1 MDKTII
7 FHVEGGIGKN
17 LMATAVATAIK
28 KAHPDRKLIVCAAWA
43 AVWVNN
49 PDVDRFYVLG
59 ATPYFFEDFIKGKD
73 TWIFKSEPYHH
84 QDFLN
89 GKRYLAD
96 IWCEQLGV
104 PYNGE
109 MPQLVLSKNEKK
121 NIERKLSGFGK
132 PIFALQTNG
141 GGPQDFPVSWVRDV
155 PLSNLTQIL
164 NEINKEYKIIHL
176 RREDQPEIKGVDF
189 IQTPNVRDLFAVIEY
204 SHNRLLIDSFAQHA
218 AVALDRP
225 STVLWPIDNV
235 KTLGYPEF
243 HNNIVSNADT
253 RKVHL
258 IDSYLGAHPING
270 EFLHECPFDN
280 DNIFETADIRE
291 SLEELEEKEYYEQEE
306 VVSIIPEKQV
316 RKPNKNILEGQQPL
330 PPKAIPQ
337 PFLPDPNRRSGK
349 NRQKKRKRR

>member
-1 MDKTII
+1 MDKYII

-17 LMATAVATAIK
+17 IMATAVSEAISK
-28 KAHPDRKLIVCAAWA
+28 FHPDRKLIVVSSWA
-43 AVWVNN
+43 AAWVNN
-49 PDVDRFYVLG
+49 PHIERFYLIG
-59 ATPYFFEDFIKGKD
+59 GTPYFFEDFIKGKD

-84 QDFLN
+84 HDFLN

-109 MPQLVLSKNEKK
+109 LPTIVLSKNEKD
-121 NIERKLSGFGK
+121 NMDRKLRSFGK
-132 PIFALQTNG
+132 PIFVLQTNG
-141 GGPQDFPVSWVRDV
+141 GGPQDYPVSWVRDV
-155 PLSNLTQIL
+155 PISNI
-164 NEINKEYKIIHL
+164 EEVIKEVNKEYKIIHI
-176 RREDQPEIKGVDF
+176 RREDQLEIPGVDF
-189 IQTPNVRDLFAVIEY
+189 IQTPNVRDLFALIEY
-204 SHNRLLIDSFAQHA
+204 SHNRLLIDSFGQHA

-235 KTLGYPEF
+235 KTLGYPDF

-280 DNIFETADIRE
+280 DNIFESQAIFD
-291 SLEELEEKEYYEQEE
+291 SLDELEEKEFYEPPPPTP
-306 VVSIIPEKQV
+306 VV
-316 RKPNKNILEGQQPL
+316 RKGT
-330 PPKAIPQ
+330 
-337 PFLPDPNRRSGK
+337 
-349 NRQKKRKRR
+349 NRQKPKRRGK

>member
-1 MDKTII
+1 MTEKHII

-17 LMATAVATAIK
+17 LMATAVAEAISK
-28 KAHPDRKLIVCAAWA
+28 KHPDRKLIVVSSWA
-43 AVWVNN
+43 AAWVNN
-49 PDVDRFYVLG
+49 PHIERFYMIG
-59 ATPYFFEDFIKGKD
+59 STPYFFEDYIKGKD

-84 QDFLN
+84 HDFLN

-109 MPQLVLSKNEKK
+109 TPTIVLSKNEKD
-121 NIERKLSGFGK
+121 NIARKLQGFGK

-141 GGPQDFPVSWVRDV
+141 GGPQDYPVSWVRDV
-155 PLSNLTQIL
+155 PLSNIQEVLEQV
-164 NEINKEYKIIHL
+164 NKEYKIIHI
-176 RREDQPEIKGVDF
+176 RREDQLEIPGIDF
-189 IQTPNVRDLFAVIEY
+189 MQTPNVRDLFSLIDY
-204 SHNRLLIDSFAQHA
+204 SHNRLLIDSFSQHA

-235 KTLGYPEF
+235 KPLGYPDF
-243 HNNIVSNADT
+243 HNNIISNADT

-280 DNIFETADIRE
+280 DNIFEPQSILD
-291 SLEELEEKEYYEQEE
+291 SLDELEEKEFY
-306 VVSIIPEKQV
+306 V
-316 RKPNKNILEGQQPL
+316 
-330 PPKAIPQ
+330 PPTTTPSVKK
-337 PFLPDPNRRSGK
+337 GT
-349 NRQKKRKRR
+349 NRQKPKKRGK

>member
-1 MDKTII
+1 VDKHII

-17 LMATAVATAIK
+17 IMATAVAEAIS
-28 KAHPDRKLIVCAAWA
+28 KAHPDRKLIVVAAWA

-49 PDVDRFYVLG
+49 PYIERFYMMG
-59 ATPYFFEDFIKGKD
+59 ATPYFFEDYIKGKD

-84 QDFLN
+84 HDFLN

-96 IWCEQLGV
+96 IWCEQVGV

-109 MPQLVLSKNEKK
+109 MPTIVLSKNEKH
-121 NIERKLSGFGK
+121 NMERKLQGFGK

-141 GGPQDFPVSWVRDV
+141 GGPQDYPVSWVRDV
-155 PLSNLTQIL
+155 PFSNLKEVL
-164 NEINKEYKIIHL
+164 NEVNKDYKIIHI
-176 RREDQPEIKGVDF
+176 RRKDQLEIKGVDF
-189 IQTPNVRDLFAVIEY
+189 IETPNVRDLFALIDY
-204 SHNRLLIDSFAQHA
+204 SHNRLLIDSFGQHA

-243 HNNIVSNADT
+243 HNNIVSSADT

-280 DNIFETADIRE
+280 DDIFDPTEMLE
-291 SLEELEEKEYYEQEE
+291 SLDELEEKEFYERPVGSPRVSNKQE
-306 VVSIIPEKQV
+306 
-316 RKPNKNILEGQQPL
+316 KNLFEDTPAL
-330 PPKAIPQ
+330 PPAQFAQQKPGLYPNPVGSNKQKA
-337 PFLPDPNRRSGK
+337 
-349 NRQKKRKRR
+349 RKRRKK

>member
-28 KAHPDRKLIVCAAWA
+28 KAHPDRKLIVCAPWA

-164 NEINKEYKIIHL
+164 NEINREYKIIHI
-176 RREDQPEIKGVDF
+176 RREDQPAIKGVDF

-291 SLEELEEKEYYEQEE
+291 SLEELEEKEYYEQEKE
-306 VVSIIPEKQV
+306 VSIIPEKQV

>member
-1 MDKTII
+1 MAEKHII

-17 LMATAVATAIK
+17 IMATAVAEAITK
-28 KAHPDRKLIVCAAWA
+28 EHPDRKLIVVSSWA
-43 AVWVNN
+43 AAWVNN
-49 PDVDRFYVLG
+49 PHIERFYLIG
-59 ATPYFFEDFIKGKD
+59 GTPYFFEDYIKGKD

-84 QDFLN
+84 HDFLN

-109 MPQLVLSKNEKK
+109 MPTIVLSKNEKD
-121 NIERKLSGFGK
+121 NIARKLQGFGK

-141 GGPQDFPVSWVRDV
+141 GGPQDYPVSWVRDV
-155 PLSNLTQIL
+155 PISNIQEVLEQV
-164 NEINKEYKIIHL
+164 NKEYKIVHI
-176 RREDQPEIKGVDF
+176 RREDQLEIPGIDF
-189 IQTPNVRDLFAVIEY
+189 MQTANIRDLFALIDY
-204 SHNRLLIDSFAQHA
+204 SHNRLLIDSFGQHA

-235 KTLGYPEF
+235 KTLGYPDF
-243 HNNIVSNADT
+243 HNNIISTADT

-280 DNIFETADIRE
+280 DNIFKPQSILN
-291 SLEELEEKEYYEQEE
+291 SLEELEEKEFY
-306 VVSIIPEKQV
+306 V
-316 RKPNKNILEGQQPL
+316 
-330 PPKAIPQ
+330 PPKPPPSAPKK
-337 PFLPDPNRRSGK
+337 GT
-349 NRQKKRKRR
+349 NRQKPKKRGK

>member
-1 MDKTII
+1 
-7 FHVEGGIGKN
+7 
-17 LMATAVATAIK
+17 MATAVATAIK

-59 ATPYFFEDFIKGKD
+59 STPYFFEDFIKGKD

-164 NEINKEYKIIHL
+164 NEINREYKIIHI
-176 RREDQPEIKGVDF
+176 RREDQPAIKGVDF

-291 SLEELEEKEYYEQEE
+291 SLEELEEKEYYEQEKE
-306 VVSIIPEKQV
+306 VSIIPEKQV

>member
-1 MDKTII
+1 VDKHII

-17 LMATAVATAIK
+17 IMATAVAEAIS
-28 KAHPDRKLIVCAAWA
+28 KAHPDRKLIVVAAWA

-49 PDVDRFYVLG
+49 PHIERFYMLG

-84 QDFLN
+84 HDFLN

-109 MPQLVLSKNEKK
+109 MPTIVLSKNEKD
-121 NIERKLSGFGK
+121 NMDRKLRGFGK

-141 GGPQDFPVSWVRDV
+141 GGPQDYPVSWVRDV
-155 PLSNLTQIL
+155 PLSNLKEVL
-164 NEINKEYKIIHL
+164 NEVNKEYKIIHI
-176 RREDQPEIKGVDF
+176 RRKDQLEIKGIDY
-189 IQTPNVRDLFAVIEY
+189 IETPNVRDLFALVEY

-235 KTLGYPEF
+235 KTLGYPDF

-280 DNIFETADIRE
+280 DNIFESQPIFD
-291 SLEELEEKEYYEQEE
+291 SLEELEEKEFYEAPAGVRVSNKQE
-306 VVSIIPEKQV
+306 
-316 RKPNKNILEGQQPL
+316 KNLFDTAKPL
-330 PPKAIPQ
+330 PPEPMLAQ
-337 PFLPDPNRRSGK
+337 MNNPFPPAPGK
-349 NRQKKRKRR
+349 RTNRQKPKKRRK

>member
-1 MDKTII
+1 MDKYII

-17 LMATAVATAIK
+17 IMATAVSEAISK
-28 KAHPDRKLIVCAAWA
+28 FHPDRKLIVVSSWA
-43 AVWVNN
+43 AAWVNN
-49 PDVDRFYVLG
+49 PHIERFYLIG
-59 ATPYFFEDFIKGKD
+59 GTPYFFEDFIKGKD

-84 QDFLN
+84 HDFLN

-109 MPQLVLSKNEKK
+109 LPTIVLSKNEKD
-121 NIERKLSGFGK
+121 NMDRKLRSFGK
-132 PIFALQTNG
+132 PIFVLQTNG
-141 GGPQDFPVSWVRDV
+141 GGPQDYPVSWVRDV
-155 PLSNLTQIL
+155 PISNI
-164 NEINKEYKIIHL
+164 EEVIKEVNKEYKIIHI
-176 RREDQPEIKGVDF
+176 RREDQLEIPGVDF
-189 IQTPNVRDLFAVIEY
+189 IQTPNVRDLFALIEY
-204 SHNRLLIDSFAQHA
+204 SHNRLLIDSFGQHA

-235 KTLGYPEF
+235 KTLGYPDF

-280 DNIFETADIRE
+280 DNIFESQAIFD
-291 SLEELEEKEYYEQEE
+291 SLDELEEKEFY
-306 VVSIIPEKQV
+306 VPPSPTPVV
-316 RKPNKNILEGQQPL
+316 RKGT
-330 PPKAIPQ
+330 
-337 PFLPDPNRRSGK
+337 
-349 NRQKKRKRR
+349 NRQKPKRRGK

>member
-121 NIERKLSGFGK
+121 NIERKLCGFGK

-164 NEINKEYKIIHL
+164 NEINREYKIIHI
-176 RREDQPEIKGVDF
+176 RREDQPAIKGVDF

-235 KTLGYPEF
+235 KTLGYPDF

-291 SLEELEEKEYYEQEE
+291 SLEELEEKEYYEQEKE
-306 VVSIIPEKQV
+306 VSIIPEKQV

>member
-17 LMATAVATAIK
+17 LMATAVASAIK
-28 KAHPDRKLIVCAAWA
+28 KAHPERKLIVCAAWA

-73 TWIFKSEPYHH
+73 TWIFKAEPYHH

-109 MPQLVLSKNEKK
+109 MPKLVLSKNEKK
-121 NIERKLSGFGK
+121 NIERKLGGFGK

-155 PLSNLTQIL
+155 PLSNIKD
-164 NEINKEYKIIHL
+164 IVSDMSREYKIIHI
-176 RREDQPEIKGVDF
+176 RRQDQPEIKGVDF
-189 IQTPNVRDLFAVIEY
+189 ISTPNVRDLFALIEY
-204 SHNRLLIDSFAQHA
+204 SHNRLLIDSFGQHA

-243 HNNIVSNADT
+243 HNNIISNADT

-280 DNIFETADIRE
+280 DDIFDQQAIRE
-291 SLEELEEKEYYEQEE
+291 SLDELEEKEFYNKPEE
-306 VVSIIPEKQV
+306 VTILPTAVK
-316 RKPNKNILEGQQPL
+316 KNKNILEKEQPL
-330 PPKAIPQ
+330 PMKVPVNQ
-337 PFLPDPNRRSGK
+337 PFLPNPMRKSGS
-349 NRQKKRKRR
+349 NRQKAKKRRR

>member
-73 TWIFKSEPYHH
+73 AWIFKSEPYHH

-164 NEINKEYKIIHL
+164 NEINKEYKIIHI
-176 RREDQPEIKGVDF
+176 RREDQPAIKGVDF

-235 KTLGYPEF
+235 KTLGYPDF

-291 SLEELEEKEYYEQEE
+291 SLEELEEKEYYKQEE
-306 VVSIIPEKQV
+306 EVSIIPEKQV

-337 PFLPDPNRRSGK
+337 PFLPDPTRRSGK